1 MSGTVL
7 NPTSISQYDGSSN
20 ILDTL
25 GKAGE
30 ALVAELHGK
39 YYTQSYRGSLFYAT
53 QVSATAPAVYTATA
67 VTSFGLWNPAGS
79 GKNLVLAKIIYAPVT
94 ASSAAVMLGLAITQ
108 NAGSAL
114 GTAAPLSATTP
125 ITATRGSGLLN
136 SVGNLT
142 SVATAVSAA
151 TLTTAP
157 TLFAPLLSY
166 TTDVITTSSEGN
178 AFVFDPEGM
187 IIVQPGTFISL
198 SSSAANT
205 GTGIGGMWWY
215 EAPL

>member
-1 MSGTVL
+1 MTGTVL
-7 NPTSISQYDGSSN
+7 NPTSVSQFDGSSN
-20 ILDTL
+20 VQDTL

-30 ALVAELHGK
+30 VMVAELHGK
-39 YYTQSYRGSLFYAT
+39 YYTQAYRGALFYAT
-53 QVSATAPAVYTATA
+53 QVSATAPAIYTATA

-79 GKNLVLAKIIYAPVT
+79 SKNLVLAKIIFAPVT

-108 NAGSAL
+108 NAGAAL

-125 ITATRGSGLLN
+125 ITATRGNGLLN
-136 SVGNLT
+136 SINSLQ

-157 TLFAPLLSY
+157 SLFAPLLSF
-166 TTDVITTSSEGN
+166 TTDIITTSSEGN
-178 AFVFDPEGM
+178 AFVYDPEGA